1 MTEGLLPEGFMDRLT
16 YSDEELP
23 KSQVPPPLQPGDV
36 VKVARSVRWSTDLDG
51 RVKAAAANLG
61 VTMSELIREFAEA
74 GLAEIEN
81 DRQVSLADLRRLL
94 ASLPPA
100 SAA

>member
-1 MTEGLLPEGFMDRLT
+1 MTEGVLPENFMDRLT
-16 YSDEELP
+16 YTDEELP
-23 KSQVPPPLQPGDV
+23 KSRVPPVLRSGEV
-36 VKVARSVRWSTDLDG
+36 VKVARSVRWSMDLDA

-61 VTMSELIREFAEA
+61 ITMSELIREFAEA
-74 GLAEIEN
+74 GLAEMDN
-81 DRQVSLADLRRLL
+81 DRQISLADLRRLL